1 MAGLWNNNA
10 QILNIIRDVFLAKYK
25 ALIEMAKI
33 VEASAYNVDKMFWL
47 IGSGYYYLHNI
58 SIGSNKEK
66 FINKV
71 QKIQI

>member
-1 MAGLWNNNA
+1 
-10 QILNIIRDVFLAKYK
+10 
-25 ALIEMAKI
+25 MAKI
-33 VEASAYNVDKMFWL
+33 VEDSAYNVDKMFWL